1 MIRVDAA
8 LLFVHCV
15 EYAMDSSN
23 LSVYGLSFGEI
34 FLSYFLEGFTPNFF
48 PLLSL
53 HNSYYLDV
61 GILELILFLKKY
73 FSLSSL
79 CLLLYFLGDFFQ
91 FYPPALIEFFIS
103 VITFLISKA
112 IIVSVPFLRYSSLA
126 L

>member
-1 MIRVDAA
+1 M
-8 LLFVHCV
+8 
-15 EYAMDSSN
+15 
-23 LSVYGLSFGEI
+23 YGLSFGEI

-48 PLLSL
+48 SLLSL

-61 GILELILFLKKY
+61 GILELILFLKKNI
-73 FSLSSL
+73 F
-79 CLLLYFLGDFFQ
+79 LLFIISAFCSTLRDFFQ

-112 IIVSVPFLRYSSLA
+112 IIVSVLFLRYSSLA